1 MNQMPLDRQIAYQ
14 GAFNFRFTRHPCT
27 KNAPS
32 CSVLLLQN
40 EFQYD
45 MIEIRGGMMFAKSP
59 KKLIIMNILDI
70 LKRYTDENHRLSQKE
85 IQDILEREYDMTVER
100 KAVKRN
106 LMNLIE
112 FGYNINYS
120 ESVRIFKDKDG
131 KEQENVILS
140 DFYLEHEFTDSELR
154 LLIDSVLFSNHIPY
168 KQDKE
173 LVDKL
178 ASLSNIYFKKRV
190 NHIARMPEDKTDNK
204 QLFYNVE
211 LLDEAIDK
219 RSKVCFHYLEYHT
232 DKKLHKRRNKNG
244 KVREYIINPYQLVAK
259 EGKYY
264 LICNY
269 DKYDD
274 ISNYRIDRITDLEI
288 LDENIKPFDQLKG
301 SDGRKLDLE
310 EYMDKH
316 VYMFSG
322 ENVKAVFRA
331 DKSLISDI
339 IDMFGKDV
347 RFSEETDDAITV
359 TVNVNELAMEQFAK
373 AFTPWIEVIKPVA
386 LRERMI
392 KNLNKSLGKYMS
404 NIVL

>member
-1 MNQMPLDRQIAYQ
+1 
-14 GAFNFRFTRHPCT
+14 
-27 KNAPS
+27 
-32 CSVLLLQN
+32 
-40 EFQYD
+40 
-45 MIEIRGGMMFAKSP
+45 MFAKSP

-140 DFYLEHEFTDSELR
+140 DFYLEREFTDSELR

-219 RSKVCFHYLEYHT
+219 RRKVRFHYLEYHT
-232 DKKLHKRRNKNG
+232 DKKLHKRRNKIG

-269 DKYDD
+269 DKYDN
-274 ISNYRIDRITDLEI
+274 ISNYRVDRITDLEI
-288 LDENIKPFDQLKG
+288 LDENIKPFDRLKG
-301 SDGRKLDLE
+301 SDGRKLDLK

-322 ENVKAVFRA
+322 ENVRAVFRA

-339 IDMFGKDV
+339 IDMFGKDI
-347 RFSEETDDAITV
+347 RFSDESDAQITV
-359 TVNVNELAMEQFAK
+359 TAVVNEISMEQFAK
-373 AFTPWIEVIKPVA
+373 AYTPWIEIIKPVD

-392 KNLNKSLGKYMS
+392 RNLNIGLEKYS
-404 NIVL
+404 PNTVL

>member
-1 MNQMPLDRQIAYQ
+1 
-14 GAFNFRFTRHPCT
+14 
-27 KNAPS
+27 
-32 CSVLLLQN
+32 
-40 EFQYD
+40 
-45 MIEIRGGMMFAKSP
+45 
-59 KKLIIMNILDI
+59 MNILDI

-140 DFYLEHEFTDSELR
+140 DFYLEREFTDSELR

-219 RSKVCFHYLEYHT
+219 KHIIEKGNLRISQTLTFAVINYMYFRCTDNMGNEYQGHIEMDNYNIFLE
-232 DKKLHKRRNKNG
+232 L
-244 KVREYIINPYQLVAK
+244 ELV
-259 EGKYY
+259 
-264 LICNY
+264 
-269 DKYDD
+269 
-274 ISNYRIDRITDLEI
+274 S
-288 LDENIKPFDQLKG
+288 G
-301 SDGRKLDLE
+301 SDT
-310 EYMDKH
+310 
-316 VYMFSG
+316 
-322 ENVKAVFRA
+322 N
-331 DKSLISDI
+331 
-339 IDMFGKDV
+339 
-347 RFSEETDDAITV
+347 
-359 TVNVNELAMEQFAK
+359 NLACNG
-373 AFTPWIEVIKPVA
+373 
-386 LRERMI
+386 RMI
-392 KNLNKSLGKYMS
+392 M
-404 NIVL
+404 V

>member
-1 MNQMPLDRQIAYQ
+1 
-14 GAFNFRFTRHPCT
+14 
-27 KNAPS
+27 
-32 CSVLLLQN
+32 
-40 EFQYD
+40 
-45 MIEIRGGMMFAKSP
+45 MFAKSP

-100 KAVKRN
+100 KAIKRN

-140 DFYLEHEFTDSELR
+140 DFYLEREFTDSELR

-219 RSKVCFHYLEYHT
+219 KRKVCFHYLEYHT

-244 KVREYIINPYQLVAK
+244 KVREYIINEGATFQLFLKSAGSFDKAK
-259 EGKYY
+259 DSERDT
-264 LICNY
+264 LICDEKGY
-269 DKYDD
+269 AKSKKLPYGTYTVHQTYGWEGRHYVDD
-274 ISNYRIDRITDLEI
+274 FDVFVCDNS
-288 LDENIKPFDQLKG
+288 KPYSFIINKLMWHVRQADFMRTCWESKG
-301 SDGRKLDLE
+301 QVERVIYTYGL
-310 EYMDKH
+310 
-316 VYMFSG
+316 
-322 ENVKAVFRA
+322 AV
-331 DKSLISDI
+331 
-339 IDMFGKDV
+339 
-347 RFSEETDDAITV
+347 
-359 TVNVNELAMEQFAK
+359 
-373 AFTPWIEVIKPVA
+373 
-386 LRERMI
+386 
-392 KNLNKSLGKYMS
+392 
-404 NIVL
+404 

>member
-1 MNQMPLDRQIAYQ
+1 
-14 GAFNFRFTRHPCT
+14 
-27 KNAPS
+27 
-32 CSVLLLQN
+32 
-40 EFQYD
+40 
-45 MIEIRGGMMFAKSP
+45 MFAKSP

-140 DFYLEHEFTDSELR
+140 DFYLEREFTDSELR

-219 RSKVCFHYLEYHT
+219 RRKVRFHYLEYHT
-232 DKKLHKRRNKNG
+232 DKKLHKRRNKIG

-274 ISNYRIDRITDLEI
+274 ISNYRVDRITDL
-288 LDENIKPFDQLKG
+288 
-301 SDGRKLDLE
+301 
-310 EYMDKH
+310 
-316 VYMFSG
+316 
-322 ENVKAVFRA
+322 
-331 DKSLISDI
+331 
-339 IDMFGKDV
+339 
-347 RFSEETDDAITV
+347 
-359 TVNVNELAMEQFAK
+359 
-373 AFTPWIEVIKPVA
+373 
-386 LRERMI
+386 
-392 KNLNKSLGKYMS
+392 
-404 NIVL
+404 